1 MAIPD
6 WAKKLRG
13 KGQAIH
19 ERGVNYYLYDVKYGY
34 DRKTKRSK
42 TISKTYVGKLDEKLG
57 IIRTEKKI
65 LQSEIKKSIGCPL
78 EYEATN
84 LLEILGKDI
93 RDALVS
99 EFGESDGNAIMAMG
113 KIGLIEKS
121 PEKRIR
127 LSYESSYESVRYPG
141 LSLSPSSVSR
151 LTERIGRE
159 RDVQLRFMKR
169 FVDGSTHLI
178 FDGTRLVCYSKDI
191 DLARVGYNHSEI
203 WDPQVNL
210 MYCFVSVN

>member
-65 LQSEIKKSIGCPL
+65 LQSEIKKSI
-78 EYEATN
+78 
-84 LLEILGKDI
+84 
-93 RDALVS
+93 
-99 EFGESDGNAIMAMG
+99 
-113 KIGLIEKS
+113 
-121 PEKRIR
+121 
-127 LSYESSYESVRYPG
+127 
-141 LSLSPSSVSR
+141 
-151 LTERIGRE
+151 
-159 RDVQLRFMKR
+159 
-169 FVDGSTHLI
+169 
-178 FDGTRLVCYSKDI
+178 VC
-191 DLARVGYNHSEI
+191 
-203 WDPQVNL
+203 
-210 MYCFVSVN
+210 